1 MEKHLK
7 QLYVLVIENST
18 LDTAAIINILWNVGI
33 YKLSI
38 VVEKR
43 ISKWEMQKSI
53 KKLLSFIFW

>member
-53 KKLLSFIFW
+53 KKLLNFIFW

>member
-18 LDTAAIINILWNVGI
+18 LSALYPHTK
-33 YKLSI
+33 YQ
-38 VVEKR
+38 
-43 ISKWEMQKSI
+43 SKWEMQKSI